1 MDNIIGTILEIE
13 NEAKNRVSSAEQKSS
28 DIMKQTKQISEK
40 RRNDIKSASV
50 KKVEE
55 FEKSEQLKILK
66 AQEEID
72 SMCREKNDMLQ
83 KIYDDNHDKWEH
95 EIYNGIVGE

>member
-55 FEKSEQLKILK
+55 FEKSEQLKISE

-83 KIYDDNHDKWEH
+83 KIYDDNHSEWEN